1 MPFIQLAVEEQ
12 RLGAN
17 YQNTH
22 HVKTHVPK
30 SRVCR
35 IIAHDDREPRSA
47 DSFKSRASL
56 ATGLFI
62 FLIFSPP
69 KSDSLTWR

>member
-17 YQNTH
+17 CQNTH
-22 HVKTHVPK
+22 HVKTHVPE

-35 IIAHDDREPRSA
+35 IIAHDDRELRSA
-47 DSFKSRASL
+47 DSFKLRASL
-56 ATGLFI
+56 ATLGCSYFQ
-62 FLIFSPP
+62 FSPLP
-69 KSDSLTWR
+69 KSDSLT